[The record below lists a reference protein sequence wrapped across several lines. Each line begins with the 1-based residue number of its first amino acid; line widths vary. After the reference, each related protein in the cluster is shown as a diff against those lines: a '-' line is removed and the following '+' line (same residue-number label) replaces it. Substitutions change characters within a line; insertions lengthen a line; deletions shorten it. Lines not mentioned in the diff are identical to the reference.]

1 MRGIFII
8 QLIMVFINPVL
19 SAQEQNIPNR
29 WSVVDA
35 SKITDL
41 PSIGLAGQSATIHEE
56 RLFVMGGSN
65 FPNGMPWEGGQK
77 KYYDQV
83 WIFRLNETIQAITQT
98 AVPKYPYPIAYA
110 TAILHRDEW
119 IIAGGE
125 TPEGRTAA
133 VHAIDLTQLDHPRW
147 TSLPALPIP
156 LSNAHAFIADEILH
170 IVGGETS
177 SVTTATHFALDLKR
191 RSDGWRTVKALPYQV
206 SHGVLLKDQQRYRFL
221 LLGGRAKQD
230 GKPSLFH
237 RSVLA
242 FDPVT
247 GEWNEAAPL
256 PYPLAAGTGI
266 TLQDGTMFVFGGD
279 QGTVFN
285 QVEECL
291 IKAAGSTDP
300 QAIESWNKIRKGLQS
315 NHPGF
320 SRAVLSW
327 DEKETTWKET
337 ERLPFATPVT
347 TQAVCNEQY
356 LLIPGGEI
364 RAGVRTANFY
374 FKKLKTP

>member
-8 QLIMVFINPVL
+8 MLTMVCNSSVL
-19 SAQEQNIPNR
+19 SAQEQKNHNK

-35 SKITDL
+35 STISDL
-41 PSIGLAGQSATIHEE
+41 PSIGLAGQSAIIHDG
-56 RLFVMGGSN
+56 RLFVLGGSN
-65 FPNGMPWEGGQK
+65 FPDAMPWEGGQK
-77 KYYDQV
+77 KYFDQC
-83 WIFRLNETIQAITQT
+83 WAFRLNATLQPIAGT
-98 AVPKYPYPIAYA
+98 AMPEYPYPIAYA
-110 TAILHRDEW
+110 TAILHQDEW

-133 VHAIDLTQLDHPRW
+133 VHVLDLTQLAHPRW
-147 TSLPALPIP
+147 TALPALPIP
-156 LSNAHAFIADEILH
+156 LSNAHAFIAGETLH
-170 IVGGETS
+170 IIGGETG
-177 SVTTATHFALDLKR
+177 SVTTATHFTLDLRR
-191 RSDGWRTVKALPYQV
+191 RSAGWRTLKALPYKV
-206 SHGVLLKDQQRYRFL
+206 SHGVLLHDKQRQHFL
-221 LLGGRAKQD
+221 LLGGRAKQHE
-230 GKPSLFH
+230 KPSIFY
-237 RSVLA
+237 RSALA
-242 FDPVT
+242 FDPAT
-247 GEWNEAAPL
+247 SEWNETAPL
-256 PYPLAAGTGI
+256 PYPLAAGTGVA
-266 TLQDGTMFVFGGD
+266 LQDGTMLVFGGD
-279 QGTVFN
+279 NGTVFN

-291 IKAAGSTDP
+291 IKAAGSKDP
-300 QAIESWNKIRKGLQS
+300 QVIESSNKIRKGLQS

-327 DEKETTWKET
+327 DEKETIWKET